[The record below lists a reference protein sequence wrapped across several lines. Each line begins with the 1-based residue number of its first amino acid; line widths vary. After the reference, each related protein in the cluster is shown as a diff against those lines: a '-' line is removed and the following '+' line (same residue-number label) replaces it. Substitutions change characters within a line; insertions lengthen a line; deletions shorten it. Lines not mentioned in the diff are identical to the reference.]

1 MAVADEVGMARRK
14 KAESDM
20 AASPQTA
27 GQMTV
32 ANLDRER
39 VAMRAY
45 ELYLARGG
53 GDGQAEQDWFTAER
67 EVSDRSRPTR
77 ES

>member
-1 MAVADEVGMARRK
+1 MARRK
-14 KAESDM
+14 KAESET
-20 AASPQTA
+20 AASPRMAAQTTA
-27 GQMTV
+27 

-53 GDGQAEQDWFTAER
+53 GDGQSEQDWFTAER
-67 EVSDRSRPTR
+67 EVGAGSRPTR